1 MADANTPI
9 PFTVG
14 DQERLKTIE
23 VKLDELCKCFDPVLT
38 ERVTSLEA
46 SRKRWTGFFVTLLG
60 GTTLTAI
67 ACYIRRIVN
76 NG

>member
-1 MADANTPI
+1 MADSHTPI

-23 VKLDELCKCFDPVLT
+23 VKLDKLSECLDPVLV
-38 ERVTSLEA
+38 ERVSSLEA
-46 SRKRWTGFFVTLLG
+46 SRKRWTGFLITLLG

-67 ACYIRRIVN
+67 GCYIRRIFN
-76 NG
+76 SG